1 MFEKLKNITLFD
13 TSAYTILGI
22 VLGDVDTYHI
32 LEINKIKDQLTVSK
46 SFSTKSFKEVVKAIN
61 PNSALIVNFSGK
73 GVISKQV
80 LPKENYLNE
89 VLFNASPSGFY
100 SYTLFQKEHNFVSV
114 ARKEVID
121 EQFQLLKTNKLTPI
135 DFSLGVFVS
144 YLAQPLLLE
153 EKIRLEQVELHF
165 SENTLVDFK
174 NKDYSVKEYTLG
186 TEIITSSDIPLLASL
201 LNFLYPSSEID
212 YDKDFLIANIEERKF
227 KKLFDLAAVGSIV
240 VFFIALLGSYLL
252 LNYFN
257 REYVKSEEQLYHFND
272 NYFQIKKMEEE
283 LQNKEFIIR
292 NSGIQNNK
300 FLSFYIQEIAKS
312 IPDHIILNSL
322 QINPLERKIKVNE
335 KVVLTPNLIMVEGS
349 VNSSSHINEWVREL
363 GAYKWIQKIEI
374 LDLKTNKDNT
384 GSFILK
390 IVLN

>member
-1 MFEKLKNITLFD
+1 M
-13 TSAYTILGI
+13 
-22 VLGDVDTYHI
+22 DTYHI